1 VLLNVNGET
10 RNVDAKPERSLLHVL
25 REEMELLAAKPG
37 CGEGACGACTVL
49 LDGHPVRSCVRPID
63 QIGAGE
69 VTTLEGLRDDAI
81 CRAVSDAFIEIGAFQ
96 CGFCTPGMIVA
107 ASALLREK
115 RDPSDEDIV
124 AALDGNVCRCGT
136 YPRISRAVH
145 QAAEWIGTDRSSRD
159 PEAPARSDADSPS
172 ADSKFAAPAK
182 TPWDLAAP
190 EDRDYF
196 DRLGDGLVVVL
207 PTDEAAR
214 VNEVRG
220 GAWSTDGG
228 AWLHV
233 NPGRRVTAFTGKVD
247 IGQDNATA
255 LALLVA
261 EELGVPVESVELV
274 MGDTDFCPT
283 DIGTFGSRSTED
295 AGGVLRAAAA
305 TARDWLSDQT
315 TELTGKRAIVFA
327 KGDVPTRDPRRWHTA
342 GRPARRMSAARI
354 VAGST
359 RYGSD
364 LSLPGMLHG
373 RVLRPPAWGAEL
385 VSVDLSAARAMSGVV
400 ALHEGDFVAVAAPDP
415 LAAERALDAIHAKW
429 REGSPPPS
437 EAQLEE
443 FLRAHPVEEEGWEGA
458 FHHQSGDVEAAL
470 ASSAISRSATYTT
483 AYIAHVPLESRVAV
497 AEWQDDR
504 MTVWTG
510 TQRPFGVRQEVA
522 DVLGI
527 AEEQVRVIVPPTG
540 SGYGGKH
547 SAEAAVEAAR
557 LARASGRPVKV
568 RWSRAEEFAWAYFR
582 PAAVIDVRAG
592 LDATGRLSAWQF
604 RNINSGPFAIRTPY
618 EVPNQ
623 RLEYQPADSPL
634 RQGSYR
640 GLAATANTFARE
652 SHMDELADAV
662 GADPLEFRLRN
673 LRDDRLAAVLR
684 AAADGCG
691 WRRTNSRAGWG
702 MGIACSAEKG
712 GRIATCVELDATD
725 QNAIRLARIV
735 TAFECGAIVDP
746 DNLRN
751 QVEGATVMGLG
762 GALFEA
768 LHFADGRPAN
778 GSLSAYRVPRF
789 SDIPR
794 IEVVLIDRPD
804 QPSAGAGE
812 TPIIAIAPAIA
823 NAIFAATGRRI
834 RSMPLSPAAV

>member
-25 REEMELLAAKPG
+25 REEMALLAAKPG

-49 LDGHPVRSCVRPID
+49 LDGHPIRSCTRPVD
-63 QIGAGE
+63 EIGAGD
-69 VTTLEGLRDDAI
+69 VTTLEGLRDDPI
-81 CRAVSDAFIEIGAFQ
+81 CRAVSEAFVEIAAFQ

-107 ASALLREK
+107 ASALLREQL
-115 RDPSDEDIV
+115 DPSDEDIV
-124 AALDGNVCRCGT
+124 AALDGNICRCGT

-145 QAAEWIGTDRSSRD
+145 RAAERLSADRSDRE
-159 PEAPARSDADSPS
+159 PEPSDMADAASAS
-172 ADSKFAAPAK
+172 ADSRFAAPAK
-182 TPWDLAAP
+182 TPWDLTTP
-190 EDRDYF
+190 EDRAYF

-207 PTDEAAR
+207 LPEEAER
-214 VNEVRG
+214 VNEESG

-233 NPGRRVTAFTGKVD
+233 GPGGRVTAFTGKVD

-255 LALLVA
+255 LGLLVA
-261 EELGVPVESVELV
+261 EELGIPFETVELV
-274 MGDTDFCPT
+274 MGDTDFCPS

-295 AGGVLRAAAA
+295 AGGVLRAVAA
-305 TARDWLSDQT
+305 TARHWLGDQT
-315 TELTGKRAIVFA
+315 AELTGKRVIVFA
-327 KGDVPTRDPRRWHTA
+327 RGDVSTRDSRDWRTA
-342 GRPARRMSAARI
+342 GRPAPRMSAAGI
-354 VAGST
+354 VAGTT

-364 LSLPGMLHG
+364 LSLPGMFHG
-373 RVLRPPAWGAEL
+373 RVLRPPAWDAQL
-385 VSVDLSAARAMSGVV
+385 VSVDLSAARTIPGVV

-415 LAAERALDAIHAKW
+415 LAAERALDAIHATW
-429 REGSPPPS
+429 RDGSPPPS

-458 FHHQSGDVEAAL
+458 FHQQSGDVEAAL
-470 ASSAISRSATYTT
+470 ASAAISLSATYTT
-483 AYIAHVPLESRVAV
+483 AYIAHVPLESRVAL
-497 AEWQDDR
+497 ADWNDDR
-504 MTVWTG
+504 VTVWTG
-510 TQRPFGVRQEVA
+510 TQRPFGVREEVA
-522 DVLGI
+522 DALGI
-527 AEEQVRVIVPPTG
+527 GQEQVRVIVPPTG

-592 LDATGRLSAWQF
+592 LDAGGRLTAWEF

-618 EVPNQ
+618 EIPNQ
-623 RLEYQPADSPL
+623 RLEYQPAASPL

-652 SHMDELADAV
+652 SHMDELAHAAA
-662 GADPLEFRLRN
+662 ADPVEFRLRN

-691 WRRTNSRAGWG
+691 WPRENSRAGSG

-712 GRIATCVELDATD
+712 ARVATCVELDVPD
-725 QNAIRLARIV
+725 HGEIRLIKIV

-751 QVEGATVMGLG
+751 QIEGATVMGLG

-768 LHFADGRPAN
+768 LHFENGRPTN
-778 GSLSAYRVPRF
+778 GLMSDYRVPRF
-789 SDIPR
+789 SDIPP
-794 IEVVLIDRPD
+794 IEVILLDRRD

-812 TPIIAIAPAIA
+812 TPIITVAPAIA
-823 NAIFAATGRRI
+823 NAIFAATGRRV